1 MNLGIAVTVGLTVA
15 IAEIPDKTMIAAL
28 IMGSKVRPLYV
39 WIGTSIGFVVH
50 MAIAVLAGR
59 LLLLLPHTAL
69 EIVVAV
75 LFLGG
80 AAYLLFGSEDDAED
94 KGEEEAEQEKP
105 GTAFKVVFGA
115 FWVIFIAEFGDL
127 SQILV
132 ANLTAKTGDPW
143 ATFTGASVALVAVAG
158 AGAYGGRLLLKV
170 LPLELLRRISGVV
183 LLGFGLY
190 TVWTIFS

>member
-1 MNLGIAVTVGLTVA
+1 MNLGIALTVGLTVA
-15 IAEIPDKTMIAAL
+15 IAEIPDKTMIATL

-50 MAIAVLAGR
+50 MAIAVLAGK

-69 EIVVAV
+69 EVVVAL

-80 AAYLLFGSEDDAED
+80 AAYLLFGSEEEEEE
-94 KGEEEAEQEKP
+94 KGEQEAEQEKP
-105 GTAFKVVFGA
+105 GTAFKVAFGA

-143 ATFTGASVALVAVAG
+143 ATFVGSSVALVAVAG
-158 AGAYGGRLLLKV
+158 AGAYGGRMLLKV
-170 LPLELLRRISGVV
+170 LPLTLLRRISGIV

-190 TVWTIFS
+190 TVWTIFA